1 MAKLQKRSTKKLLEK
16 TMENKSHHNLL
27 EILELQQDMIDR
39 QNDLI
44 AELTNENAEKE
55 NMINVLMNE
64 FAE

>member
-1 MAKLQKRSTKKLLEK
+1 MKNKSYYDLLE
-16 TMENKSHHNLL
+16 M
-27 EILELQQDMIDR
+27 LELQQDMIDR

-44 AELTNENAEKE
+44 AELVNENAEKE

>member
-1 MAKLQKRSTKKLLEK
+1 MK
-16 TMENKSHHNLL
+16 NKSHHNLL

-44 AELTNENAEKE
+44 AELVNENAEKE

-64 FAE
+64 FAEQHP